1 MTNTYGLTCE
11 EKFERM
17 QQTLYV
23 IYPSIASFYA
33 MCNKRV
39 LPKES
44 GVTLRMNT
52 KEGSTP
58 FIEYTESFLKTLSI
72 ESFTVLTSIELF
84 RLLLHHITTR
94 LQPNP
99 GLTVQASNFIC
110 CDSKIRNCLLP
121 KDLKEVFPDVSE
133 LLAMEPNFDV
143 VEDLYL
149 ENVYA
154 ILERQKG
161 DRKEQGQGGG
171 APQSQSQPGGGEGE
185 GDGQPQDGEGEGDG
199 QPQDGD
205 GDGEGKS
212 DKEQEQDSLKRH
224 FSEQQSKKNSEGWGE
239 NELVDA
245 QVSDEVNKRQIS
257 SWSDVGEGM
266 QKRILKANELRFDP
280 WTVIKRFTTSVF
292 SDAIAFTR
300 MRPNRRLPGMTGLL
314 PGKRHS
320 MKAKVLFAIDC
331 SGSMAESEI
340 ERGCAVVN
348 SALKHA
354 EVDYCFWDCGC
365 SDFTK
370 KRTNASDFKGLGGG
384 GTNPD
389 CVIKK
394 LEKEKVRY
402 DGLVFITD
410 CYFNWQQPAGKYKIF
425 ILHTKD
431 AGEPP
436 SWCRWHLGMDDIE
449 KIQKSRS

>member
-1 MTNTYGLTCE
+1 MANTYGLTAE

-44 GVTLRMNT
+44 KVTLRLNT
-52 KEGSTP
+52 KEGTTP
-58 FIEYTESFLKTLSI
+58 YIEYTESFLKTLSI

-84 RLLLHHITTR
+84 RLLLHHVTTR

-99 GLTVQASNFIC
+99 GLSVQASNFIC

-121 KDLKEVFPDVSE
+121 KDLKDVFPDVSE
-133 LLAMEPNFDV
+133 LLAMDPNFNV
-143 VEDLYL
+143 VDDLYL
-149 ENVYA
+149 EKVYA
-154 ILERQKG
+154 LLEKQKG
-161 DRKEQGQGGG
+161 NGQGQGQGQG
-171 APQSQSQPGGGEGE
+171 MGQGESQGEG
-185 GDGQPQDGEGEGDG
+185 
-199 QPQDGD
+199 DGD
-205 GDGEGKS
+205 GDGEGEGNSKS
-212 DKEQEQDSLKRH
+212 DQEKEQDSLKRH

-245 QVSDEVNKRQIS
+245 QVSNEVNKRQIS

-266 QKRILKANELRFDP
+266 QKRILKANELQFDP
-280 WTVIKRFTTSVF
+280 WTVIKRFATSVF

-300 MRPNRRLPGMTGLL
+300 MRPNRRLPDMTGLL

-340 ERGCAVVN
+340 ERACGVVN

-354 EVDYCFWDCGC
+354 QVDYCLWDCYC
-365 SDFTK
+365 SDFTE
-370 KRTNASDFKGLGGG
+370 KRSKASDFKGLGGG

-410 CYFNWQQPAGKYKIF
+410 CYFSWEQPQGKYKIF

-431 AGEPP
+431 AGDPP